1 MNILVTGANGQ
12 LGTELRNLA
21 ADSRN
26 RYIFTDVN
34 ELPGVET
41 LHLDA
46 TDVDAV
52 RIVADTEGVDAIIN
66 CAAYTNVDGAESD
79 QGLCDLL
86 NRQLPANLASVAQ
99 ERNAL
104 LVHISTD
111 YVFGG
116 NASVPYK
123 EDSVPD
129 PTGVYGTT
137 KLLGENAILSSG
149 CRYLI
154 LRTAWLYSPYGKN
167 FVKTMLRLTSE
178 RDSLKVVFDQVGTP
192 TYASDLA
199 RVIVDLVDG
208 GKIRESGIYHYTN
221 EGVTSWYDFAR
232 AICLLGGNHCDIQ
245 PCHSDEFPAKV
256 HRPHYSVLD
265 KTKMKTTFGIR
276 IPYWLD
282 SLEDCVKRIKE

>member
-1 MNILVTGANGQ
+1 M
-12 LGTELRNLA
+12 
-21 ADSRN
+21 
-26 RYIFTDVN
+26 
-34 ELPGVET
+34 ET

-129 PTGVYGTT
+129 PTGVYGAT

-167 FVKTMLRLTSE
+167 FVKTMYALSLAS
-178 RDSLKVVFDQVGTP
+178 RDAKVVNDQIGSP
-192 TYASDLA
+192 TSAKDLA
-199 RVIVDLVDG
+199 DFIVHIIENNNSDTRYLS
-208 GKIRESGIYHYTN
+208 KQGIYN
-221 EGVTSWYDFAR
+221 FADKGQTSWYELAKCVFR
-232 AICLLGGNHCDIQ
+232 KNEFVS
-245 PCHSDEFPAKV
+245 PCSSDEYPTPV
-256 HRPHYSVLD
+256 ERPKYSVLD
-265 KTKMKTTFGIR
+265 TTLTEEVFDYKIPVWTESLIRVLNELDTIEYKRKEILELENTEFSFGHNV
-276 IPYWLD
+276 
-282 SLEDCVKRIKE
+282 CVKEKEEL